1 MTDSNNTI
9 SSSGSENQPVSADKP
24 NVPVPPPPSGVQ
36 GGQIHTHSDD
46 SPRVIRVTEDV
57 GTKSKQD

>member
-1 MTDSNNTI
+1 MSESNNTT
-9 SSSGSENQPVSADKP
+9 SSSGSENQPASADKP
-24 NVPVPPPPSGVQ
+24 NVPVPPPPSGAQ

-57 GTKSKQD
+57 KIKSKQD